1 MLNLNALVWLAVIA
15 LLIIYAVKAMRARE
29 TAYRAARRHCDEM
42 DVQIL
47 DQNVYLRRIWFK
59 RNDAGRL
66 SLWRT
71 FYFEFTFSGA
81 DRYFGR
87 VIMLGRRVEKVRTG
101 PSPACEWWAHS
112 AGSIRTSQ
120 PWASQCQAH
129 SLSSE
134 AGSDSSKGRRS
145 QSERRNAASGVAGS
159 V

>member
-71 FYFEFTFSGA
+71 FYFEFTVSGA

-87 VIMLGRRVEKVRTG
+87 VIMLGRRVEQV
-101 PSPACEWWAHS
+101 EL
-112 AGSIRTSQ
+112 
-120 PWASQCQAH
+120 QAH
-129 SLSSE
+129 RLH
-134 AGSDSSKGRRS
+134 
-145 QSERRNAASGVAGS
+145 
-159 V
+159 